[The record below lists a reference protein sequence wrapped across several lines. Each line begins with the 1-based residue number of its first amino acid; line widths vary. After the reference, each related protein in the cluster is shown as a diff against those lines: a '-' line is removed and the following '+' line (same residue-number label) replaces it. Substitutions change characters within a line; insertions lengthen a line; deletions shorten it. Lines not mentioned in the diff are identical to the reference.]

1 MNGSLHLGECV
12 CVSSV
17 CVYLRVRVFIVRVC
31 ARVKERAIESAYLCV
46 GGRMRA
52 FVCVCVC
59 LSRTRVCAVGVHL
72 RGGWVRELECFC
84 VCVCVYVRG
93 RVCVSVS
100 VHNRV

>member
-52 FVCVCVC
+52 RAFVCVCVPQSYTC
-59 LSRTRVCAVGVHL
+59 VCCGCAPE
-72 RGGWVRELECFC
+72 GWV
-84 VCVCVYVRG
+84 G
-93 RVCVSVS
+93 A
-100 VHNRV
+100 

>member
-46 GGRMRA
+46 WGRMRA

-59 LSRTRVCAVGVHL
+59 
-72 RGGWVRELECFC
+72 
-84 VCVCVYVRG
+84 VCVCASVVH
-93 RVCVSVS
+93 VCVLWVCT
-100 VHNRV
+100 